1 MRAVLTRV
9 DHASVKVDGEIV
21 GKIGK
26 GFLIL
31 LGVGQN
37 DTEAECT
44 KLCDK
49 LCGLRVFEDDQEHM
63 NLGLTDVGGEILV
76 ISQFTLYGNTKKGRR
91 PDFLAAAKPE
101 LAIPLYEKFVAM
113 CREKGF
119 HTETGVFGA
128 HMEVDS
134 LNNGPVT
141 IMVDT
146 EEWTRQ

>member
-37 DTEAECT
+37 DTEAECI

-91 PDFLAAAKPE
+91 PDFMAAAKPD
-101 LAIPLYEKFVAM
+101 LAIPLYEKFVAL

-119 HTETGVFGA
+119 HTETGIFGA

-146 EEWTRQ
+146 EEWARQ

>member
-9 DHASVKVDGEIV
+9 KHASVSVDGSIV
-21 GKIGK
+21 GQIAE

-31 LGVGQN
+31 LGIGQN

-49 LCGLRVFEDDQEHM
+49 LCGLRIFEDEHEHM
-63 NLGLTDVGGEILV
+63 NLSLEDVGGEILV
-76 ISQFTLYGNTKKGRR
+76 VSQFTLYGNTKKGRR
-91 PDFLAAAKPE
+91 PDFMAAAKPD
-101 LAIPLYEKFVAM
+101 LAIPLYERFVAM

-119 HTETGVFGA
+119 RTETGIFGA
-128 HMEVDS
+128 YMQVES

-146 EEWTRQ
+146 DEWK

>member
-9 DHASVKVDGEIV
+9 DHASVKVDGQIV

-37 DTEAECT
+37 DTEADCE

-49 LCGLRVFEDDQEHM
+49 LCGLRVFEDEQEHM

-101 LAIPLYEKFVAM
+101 LAVPMYEKFVAL

-119 HTETGVFGA
+119 HTETGIFGA

-146 EEWTRQ
+146 EEWARQ

>member
-37 DTEAECT
+37 DTEAECI

-76 ISQFTLYGNTKKGRR
+76 ISQFTLNGNTKKGRR

-146 EEWTRQ
+146 DEWK

>member
-37 DTEAECT
+37 DTEAECI

-146 EEWTRQ
+146 DEWK

>member
-31 LGVGQN
+31 LGIGQN
-37 DTEAECT
+37 DSEAECI

-49 LCGLRVFEDDQEHM
+49 LCGLRIFEDDQEHM
-63 NLGLTDVGGEILV
+63 NLGLTDVGGDILV

-91 PDFLAAAKPE
+91 PDFMAAAKPD
-101 LAIPLYEKFVAM
+101 LAIPLYEKFVAL